1 MVKINLQTRYRL
13 GAITLCLLAAGCT
26 DFSSRSE
33 PVSRLQGSPRVQDLY
48 QNRSPEVVRYDRYT
62 LASTRPVDAQRDPL
76 NQIIDIRMPL
86 QMVNTI
92 GEGMRYVMLES
103 GYSLCSGEPGVFSE
117 LFVKPLPAVQ
127 RSIGPVKLGD
137 ALQILAGPAWRMR
150 VDDLN
155 REICFVL
162 RDEYRHLAL
171 STTGPLQ
178 ASVTSQG
185 AGKSASTGTL
195 LNSSKGFSGTGNS
208 SYPLPPARP
217 ENSILSP
224 GIPKVT
230 PQAVSSLSAATTAK
244 TPRNPFSASEQGEK
258 LTVPAQKTQA
268 GSAAYLTSGKVK
280 PSTELAPAPA
290 PSALSVASAPL
301 NKAALGVPLT
311 SSGAVK
317 PGGTVQSINPPSTI
331 VSPTAPV
338 SGKTVFTPG
347 ALISSLQD
355 GQAWTAQAGTTLKE
369 TLIQWAT
376 SVRCESGSSRTWIVI
391 WPTPVNYRID
401 VPFTLHGNFESIIVQ
416 LFSLYRPAEKPLYVA
431 PNRLQCLVFVD
442 DKPIQDGK

>member
-33 PVSRLQGSPRVQDLY
+33 PMSRLQGSPRVQDLY

>member
-33 PVSRLQGSPRVQDLY
+33 PMSRLQGSPRVQDLY

-258 LTVPAQKTQA
+258 LTVPAQKTQP
-268 GSAAYLTSGKVK
+268 GSAANLTSGKVK

-311 SSGAVK
+311 PSGAVK
-317 PGGTVQSINPPSTI
+317 PGGTVQSSNPPSTI